1 MAIEEVDQG
10 IVEQLLP
17 LLLSLLLL
25 LFQLAAAAFH
35 VRRRIAPRGDR
46 QRQNEAR
53 TNERRSG
60 MYIKTKT
67 GINSSFSEF
76 FFFFLLSFRCEEL
89 SHLVSPVSLC
99 PTLSPVSPS
108 PLQQD
113 EARWNGPQAPPGR
126 SCPPKHART
135 CKTRSSPRQGDGL
148 SEGGPRSEDSDG
160 GGPDDDGGDVVV
172 SPIPCSVP
180 AAPVHDVPLRP
191 RLTR

>member
-67 GINSSFSEF
+67 GINWCFSVF
-76 FFFFLLSFRCEEL
+76 FFFFFFFVELPLRGTLTSRLSRL
-89 SHLVSPVSLC
+89 PVSNS
-99 PTLSPVSPS
+99 LSRFSI
-108 PLQQD
+108 
-113 EARWNGPQAPPGR
+113 
-126 SCPPKHART
+126 
-135 CKTRSSPRQGDGL
+135 SSP
-148 SEGGPRSEDSDG
+148 
-160 GGPDDDGGDVVV
+160 
-172 SPIPCSVP
+172 
-180 AAPVHDVPLRP
+180 
-191 RLTR
+191 TR

>member
-76 FFFFLLSFRCEEL
+76 FFCFVELPLRGTLTSRLSRL
-89 SHLVSPVSLC
+89 PVSNS
-99 PTLSPVSPS
+99 LSRFSI
-108 PLQQD
+108 
-113 EARWNGPQAPPGR
+113 
-126 SCPPKHART
+126 
-135 CKTRSSPRQGDGL
+135 SSP
-148 SEGGPRSEDSDG
+148 
-160 GGPDDDGGDVVV
+160 
-172 SPIPCSVP
+172 
-180 AAPVHDVPLRP
+180 
-191 RLTR
+191 TR

>member
-76 FFFFLLSFRCEEL
+76 FFFFVELPLRGTLTSRLSRL
-89 SHLVSPVSLC
+89 PVSNS
-99 PTLSPVSPS
+99 LSRFSI
-108 PLQQD
+108 
-113 EARWNGPQAPPGR
+113 
-126 SCPPKHART
+126 
-135 CKTRSSPRQGDGL
+135 SSP
-148 SEGGPRSEDSDG
+148 
-160 GGPDDDGGDVVV
+160 
-172 SPIPCSVP
+172 
-180 AAPVHDVPLRP
+180 
-191 RLTR
+191 TR